1 MNAEIDI
8 TAEPVFLVVDDDPGV
23 SDVIEPFL
31 LSEYPS
37 SAVRHSGSVEEAL
50 TYMKEHSVNCVLVR
64 LRRDETTGS
73 EFLLRA
79 ANGRACPTPMVIL
92 VDLECPVSER
102 AQLLT
107 SGENAVLSWPCDPT
121 EVLAIIGVILRLS
134 RAEAAVRAADSRL
147 KIALSNRAQAQI
159 EAQIKFKD
167 LFTSVG
173 NAVSVYQACD
183 GGSDFLLVEM
193 NPAAER
199 IERLRASEALGRRIL
214 DLFPG
219 AQAFGLCDAMERVW
233 RTGKAERLPLA
244 HYQDDRISG
253 WRDTYLYKLPTGEVA
268 AVYEDVTERVR
279 TEEQLRLTQF
289 SVDRAADA
297 VFWVNPSGR
306 LVYVNDS
313 ACRSLGYERGDLL
326 RLSVPDIDPDLPG
339 EVWPGHF
346 VEVKERGSFQFE
358 SRFKASDGRVF
369 PVEIMT
375 NYLEFGGE
383 EYAVAFARDISER
396 KRAEEEEERR
406 RRQLAQ
412 VDRLVSLGTLVSGVA
427 HEINNPNQ
435 FIMINAEILERIW
448 GGLVPVIQSYRRDHG
463 DFSVAGLDCDGL
475 KEEMPKLLSGL
486 FEGSERIRRIVQ
498 ELREFAQARP
508 PDQLE
513 PVDINAVL
521 KSAVV
526 LLGSLLRRSTN
537 RFTVLYG
544 DGLPL
549 LMGNF
554 QRIEQV
560 LLNLIQNAC
569 QALPDADKGI
579 RVSTGCDGN
588 AIIVEVEDE
597 GIGIDA
603 ANLPYIADPF
613 FTTRRESGGTG
624 LGLSISSMIV
634 NEHGG
639 TLRFRSVKGSGTT
652 ATVVLPLGRTPDG
665 PAQS

>member
-1 MNAEIDI
+1 MNAEVDI

-23 SDVIEPFL
+23 SEVIGPFL
-31 LSEYPS
+31 TSEYPT
-37 SAVRHSGSVEEAL
+37 SAVRHCASVEDAL
-50 TYMKEHSVNCVLVR
+50 AYMTERPVGCVLVR
-64 LRRDETTGS
+64 LRREETAGS
-73 EFLLRA
+73 QFLLRA
-79 ANGRACPTPMVIL
+79 GNGRACPMPMVIL
-92 VDLECPVSER
+92 IDSECPISEW
-102 AQLLT
+102 AQILV
-107 SGENAVLSWPCDPT
+107 GCENAVLSWPCDPV
-121 EVLAIIGVILRLS
+121 EILALVGVILRLG
-134 RAEAAVRAADSRL
+134 RAEAAVRTADARL

-173 NAVSVYQACD
+173 SAVSVYQACD
-183 GGSDFLLVEM
+183 GGSDFVLVEM
-193 NPAAER
+193 NPAGER
-199 IERLRASEALGRRIL
+199 IERVRASEALGRRIL

-219 AQAFGLCDAMERVW
+219 AQAFGLFDALERVW

-244 HYQDDRISG
+244 HYSDDRISG

-268 AVYEDVTERVR
+268 VVYEDVTERVR

-297 VFWVNPSGR
+297 VFWVNPAGR

-326 RLSVPDIDPDLPG
+326 RLSVPDIDPDFPV

-346 VEVKERGSFQFE
+346 LEVKERGSLQFE
-358 SRFKASDGRVF
+358 SRFRASDGRVF

-396 KRAEEEEERR
+396 KRAEEEAERR

-448 GGLVPVIQSYRRDHG
+448 GGLAPVIQSYRRDHG
-463 DFSVAGLDCDGL
+463 EFSVAGLDCDGL
-475 KEEMPKLLSGL
+475 NEEVPKLLSGL

-513 PVDINAVL
+513 PMDINAVV

-526 LLGSLLRRSTN
+526 LLGSLVRRSTN
-537 RFTVLYG
+537 RFTVSYG
-544 DGLPL
+544 EDLPR

-569 QALPDADKGI
+569 QALPDAEKGI
-579 RVSTGCDGN
+579 SVSTGYDGS
-588 AIIVEVEDE
+588 AIIVEVADE
-597 GIGIDA
+597 GIGIDEA
-603 ANLPYIADPF
+603 DLPHIADPF

-652 ATVVLPLGRTPDG
+652 ATVVLPIGKAPDG
-665 PAQS
+665 PAGA